1 MPYHSLLWF
10 SLMHYLVPLYEKL
23 LVALVHIAEIA
34 NTHSFEL
41 QLQVSQIVFRILP
54 GAVLPDF
61 SEDVN
66 RVEVLSSLFFIL
78 LNEFAEDGD
87 EDIPDSILEV
97 GAQDV
102 ILTVDDQ
109 ELLWIELL
117 RWFGFTFEVDGEQVL
132 WKLVFFDFDL
142 ALTMLRNT
150 LWTSSM
156 WSTSNR
162 KLS

>member
-1 MPYHSLLWF
+1 
-10 SLMHYLVPLYEKL
+10 MHYLVPLYEKL

-109 ELLWIELL
+109 ELL
-117 RWFGFTFEVDGEQVL
+117 
-132 WKLVFFDFDL
+132 
-142 ALTMLRNT
+142 
-150 LWTSSM
+150 
-156 WSTSNR
+156 
-162 KLS
+162 